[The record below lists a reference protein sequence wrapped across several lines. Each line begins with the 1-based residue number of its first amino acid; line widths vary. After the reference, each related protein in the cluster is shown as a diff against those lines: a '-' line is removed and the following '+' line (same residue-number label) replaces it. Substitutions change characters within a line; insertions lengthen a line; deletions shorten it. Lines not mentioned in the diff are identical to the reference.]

1 VADGWLGNAFI
12 PESGEVF
19 LGPLREGAESMGRL
33 LVKLDGDHG
42 TRLAALRRLVAI
54 ADQITHLGV

>member
-1 VADGWLGNAFI
+1 MADGWLGTDDEIA
-12 PESGEVF
+12 ERMQRHREVDITT
-19 LGPLREGAESMGRL
+19 L

-54 ADQITHLGV
+54 ADEITHLGV